1 MTCCTVNNCI
11 SRLHCGSACESK
23 GHFHLQMSWD
33 IGHKTFDLPS
43 FVLSSS
49 LWLSFSMTK
58 EITVNIN
65 CNSWSITFPKNSDN
79 EIFTQPHLPKLKM
92 KLVVHPDYRCYWLFD
107 FCLVNSY
114 SNVLTIGR
122 PKVGPY
128 LFDHN
133 VVVFK
138 CGICQRQNEI
148 RPKVKAARDKR
159 LSRITAAIRA
169 QSPQIKKP
177 QIKINLWLWGLL
189 CRHRHLER

>member
-1 MTCCTVNNCI
+1 
-11 SRLHCGSACESK
+11 
-23 GHFHLQMSWD
+23 MSWD
-33 IGHKTFDLPS
+33 IGHKTFNLSS

-49 LWLSFSMTK
+49 PWLSFSMTK
-58 EITVNIN
+58 EITVNMN

-79 EIFTQPHLPKLKM
+79 EIFTQPP
-92 KLVVHPDYRCYWLFD
+92 YRSWRWSLTNSRPSRLSLLLTFCF

-159 LSRITAAIRA
+159 LSRITAAIRP
-169 QSPQIKKP
+169 QSLRIKK
-177 QIKINLWLWGLL
+177 IKIKGWISAMVAFMASPPIGEVTL
-189 CRHRHLER
+189 R